1 MIHYNIYPGGVKNVV
16 TFSFDDGPENDK
28 RLISLFD
35 KYSLKSTFHLNGM
48 NYQGMSEDELEQV
61 RKIYENHEIS
71 CHTFMHGWPTQ
82 MAGVSLVAE
91 TIKDRE
97 ILEKIAGYPVM
108 GMSYPSGMYNDEI
121 ISTMEKCGI
130 QYSRTIDSTN
140 AFNMPEKFMEWH
152 PTCHFSSALPLAE
165 SFMTDLE
172 CIWSGPLLY
181 VWGHSYELN
190 TEEKW
195 SEMEK
200 LMRTVA
206 HNDNIWYATNM
217 EIFDYVT
224 AQKMLKISYDETV
237 FYNPTATD
245 VWVEK
250 DKSVVIKIP
259 AGETIKL

>member
-1 MIHYNIYPGGVKNVV
+1 
-16 TFSFDDGPENDK
+16 
-28 RLISLFD
+28 
-35 KYSLKSTFHLNGM
+35 
-48 NYQGMSEDELEQV
+48 
-61 RKIYENHEIS
+61 
-71 CHTFMHGWPTQ
+71 
-82 MAGVSLVAE
+82 
-91 TIKDRE
+91 
-97 ILEKIAGYPVM
+97 
-108 GMSYPSGMYNDEI
+108 
-121 ISTMEKCGI
+121 
-130 QYSRTIDSTN
+130 
-140 AFNMPEKFMEWH
+140 
-152 PTCHFSSALPLAE
+152 
-165 SFMTDLE
+165 MTDLE